1 MCVAA
6 PGKILSINGTTAT
19 VAYSGNRVPANLGV
33 VKAQVGDWVLVH
45 AGLVILAAYYVENR
59 WFTVTP
65 FHPKTLLLF
74 LVFQLASINLVTFVA
89 YGVDKRAAQKGD
101 WRVPES
107 NLHTLEFLG
116 GWAGDLLG
124 QKFFHHKSKKRS
136 YQTFFWMM
144 MLFEAA
150 LVFVILRFLHII

>member
-1 MCVAA
+1 MVLTFTV
-6 PGKILSINGTTAT
+6 IL
-19 VAYSGNRVPANLGV
+19 LGLLLLIPPL
-33 VKAQVGDWVLVH
+33 KKNSFYMVH

-116 GWAGDLLG
+116 GWAGALL
-124 QKFFHHKSKKRS
+124 SKKRS

>member
-6 PGKILSINGTTAT
+6 PGKILSINGTIAT

-116 GWAGDLLG
+116 GWAGALLG

>member
-1 MCVAA
+1 MVLTFTV
-6 PGKILSINGTTAT
+6 IL
-19 VAYSGNRVPANLGV
+19 LGLLLLIPPL
-33 VKAQVGDWVLVH
+33 KKNSFYMVH

-101 WRVPES
+101 WCRKATCIRLS
-107 NLHTLEFLG
+107 FSA
-116 GWAGDLLG
+116 AGRAPFWG
-124 QKFFHHKSKKRS
+124 RS
-136 YQTFFWMM
+136 SFTISRRK
-144 MLFEAA
+144 EATRP
-150 LVFVILRFLHII
+150 FSG

>member
-1 MCVAA
+1 MPPFGSLSFLLLFPLASHFGLNR
-6 PGKILSINGTTAT
+6 PGPLLLPLI
-19 VAYSGNRVPANLGV
+19 
-33 VKAQVGDWVLVH
+33 
-45 AGLVILAAYYVENR
+45 LVILAAYYVENR

-101 WRVPES
+101 WWVPES

-116 GWAGDLLG
+116 GWAGALLG

>member
-1 MCVAA
+1 MVLTFTV
-6 PGKILSINGTTAT
+6 IL
-19 VAYSGNRVPANLGV
+19 LGLLLLIPPL
-33 VKAQVGDWVLVH
+33 KKNSFYMVH

-101 WRVPES
+101 W
-107 NLHTLEFLG
+107 LYL
-116 GWAGDLLG
+116 
-124 QKFFHHKSKKRS
+124 SKKQK
-136 YQTFFWMM
+136 QTVQTLSAVCQCLYGRL
-144 MLFEAA
+144 LFHTKYGLSLIHICSFCSKNGRCRNCKET
-150 LVFVILRFLHII
+150 LRRN

>member
-1 MCVAA
+1 MVLTFTV
-6 PGKILSINGTTAT
+6 IL
-19 VAYSGNRVPANLGV
+19 LGLLLLIPPL
-33 VKAQVGDWVLVH
+33 KKNSFYMVH

-107 NLHTLEFLG
+107 N
-116 GWAGDLLG
+116 
-124 QKFFHHKSKKRS
+124 HKSKKRS

>member
-1 MCVAA
+1 MVLTFTV
-6 PGKILSINGTTAT
+6 IL
-19 VAYSGNRVPANLGV
+19 LGLLLLIPPL
-33 VKAQVGDWVLVH
+33 KKNSFYMVH

-65 FHPKTLLLF
+65 FHPQTLLLF
-74 LVFQLASINLVTFVA
+74 LVFQLASINLVTFIA
-89 YGVDKRAAQKGD
+89 YGVDKRAAQKGN

-116 GWAGDLLG
+116 GWAGALLG